1 MRELACGTGQSIKA
15 NSFYQAQGLLQKPR
29 QMAGEYR
36 DYGEDVPDISFIRSG
51 QAICFTLGELR
62 KVIAFRD
69 QGQAPSSHV
78 AAGQ

>member
-1 MRELACGTGQSIKA
+1 
-15 NSFYQAQGLLQKPR
+15 
-29 QMAGEYR
+29 MAGEYR

-51 QAICFTLGELR
+51 RAICFTLGELR
-62 KVIAFRD
+62 EVIAFRD